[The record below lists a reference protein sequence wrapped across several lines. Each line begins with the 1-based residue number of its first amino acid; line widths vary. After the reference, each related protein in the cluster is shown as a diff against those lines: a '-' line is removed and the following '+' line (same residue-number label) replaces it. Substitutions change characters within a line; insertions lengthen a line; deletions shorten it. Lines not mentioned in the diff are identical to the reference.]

1 MASEAAGTGDMAV
14 GYIGPGTGGPVS
26 TTTTVRKYTRGT
38 LVVDIWDALTKHL
51 VWRGTATDTAS
62 ENPEKNEQNL
72 KKAMERKFRECP
84 PSKKK

>member
-1 MASEAAGTGDMAV
+1 
-14 GYIGPGTGGPVS
+14 
-26 TTTTVRKYTRGT
+26 